1 MPTAIVGVIIALK
14 VAIDKNIG
22 GIGDKFKVL
31 VDKLKVT
38 FEILGFKKAPS
49 AFAFLFTSFSY
60 ILMYLNSSYIFH
72 LN

>member
-1 MPTAIVGVIIALK
+1 MHV
-14 VAIDKNIG
+14 
-22 GIGDKFKVL
+22 
-31 VDKLKVT
+31 KLKVT